1 MADTHG
7 RYEELAVGHV
17 LGGLSARQ
25 SAEFRNHL
33 HSCPECRTRVAELHG
48 IADDLAAAERDE
60 RARTPVRTE
69 VTRRAEPEGDPVRVS
84 RIGVGHVTVAVL
96 VVLALATA
104 MAFWNLH
111 LRSTATAYLGV
122 VEAQGDALARLA
134 TGTELGPELVA
145 GLEGRVVTDGE
156 HVTLTLDG
164 LEVLGE
170 EERLVAWF
178 EGAADPSTTPPRVLA
193 GPGELEDGTVAA
205 SLEVGGATGLRVTRE
220 VGVSQRE
227 PQGPVLVEVALVVT
241 REP

>member
-17 LGGLSARQ
+17 LGGLTAKQ
-25 SAEFRNHL
+25 SAEFRDHL

-69 VTRRAEPEGDPVRVS
+69 VSRRTEPEGHPVGVS

-134 TGTELGPELVA
+134 TGVELEPELAA

-156 HVTLTLDG
+156 HVTLSLVG
-164 LEVLGE
+164 LEVLGDG
-170 EERLVAWF
+170 ERLVAWF
-178 EGAADPSTTPPRVLA
+178 EGAEDPSATPPRVLA

-205 SLEVGGATGLRVTRE
+205 SLEIGGATGLKITRE
-220 VGVSQRE
+220 FGVSQRE
-227 PQGPVLVEVALVVT
+227 PEGPVLVEATLVVL

>member
-17 LGGLSARQ
+17 LGGLTARQ
-25 SAEFRNHL
+25 SAEFRDHL

-69 VTRRAEPEGDPVRVS
+69 VSRQAEPDGDPVGTS

-111 LRSTATAYLGV
+111 LRSAATAYLGV
-122 VEAQGDALARLA
+122 AEAQGDALARLA
-134 TGTELGPELVA
+134 TGVELEPRLA
-145 GLEGRVVTDGE
+145 SGLEGRVVTDGE
-156 HVTLTLDG
+156 YVTLTLAG
-164 LEVLGE
+164 LDALGE
-170 EERLVAWF
+170 GQRLVAWF
-178 EGAADPSTTPPRVLA
+178 DGAEDPSTTPPRVVA
-193 GPGELEDGTVAA
+193 GPGELAEGTVAV
-205 SLEVGGATGLRVTRE
+205 SLEVGGATDLTLTRE
-220 VGVSQRE
+220 LGVSQRE
-227 PQGPVLVEVALVVT
+227 PQGPVLLEVALVVT
-241 REP
+241 REG

>member
-17 LGGLSARQ
+17 LGGLTARQ

-60 RARTPVRTE
+60 RARTPLRTE
-69 VTRRAEPEGDPVRVS
+69 VTRRAEPEGDPVGVS

-111 LRSTATAYLGV
+111 LRSTASAYLGV
-122 VEAQGDALARLA
+122 VEAQGEALARLA
-134 TGTELGPELVA
+134 TGIELEPELAA

-156 HVTLTLDG
+156 HVTLSLAGLD
-164 LEVLGE
+164 ELGE
-170 EERLVAWF
+170 GERLVAWF
-178 EGAADPSTTPPRVLA
+178 DGAEDPSATPPRVLA
-193 GPGELEDGTVAA
+193 GPGELQDGTVAA
-205 SLEVGGATGLRVTRE
+205 SLEVAEATGLKVTRE
-220 VGVSQRE
+220 VGISQRE
-227 PQGPVLVEVALVVT
+227 PEGPVLVEVVLVVT
-241 REP
+241 NER